1 MIFKRTTS
9 SNNPDHEHWISVSDL
24 MSGLMMVFLFI
35 SIALM
40 RHAFVERDKIKDVAK
55 AYETTQI
62 AIYES
67 LKSEFEP
74 DLQRWSAKINKD
86 TLSVEFEN
94 TEVLFQMGSA
104 TLQPRFEEIL
114 NDFFPRYIKSLKP
127 YRNSITEIRIEG
139 HASSYWSIDA
149 TPERAY
155 ANNMVLSQARTRSVL
170 FYILNMTRTN
180 EEKDWLRKH
189 IAAIG
194 FSSSHLVMKNG
205 REDPRASRRV
215 TFRLLTN
222 AEQQIRRILGT
233 ENENQN

>member
-86 TLSVEFEN
+86 TLSVEFED

-104 TLQPRFEEIL
+104 TLQARFEEIL

-127 YRNSITEIRIEG
+127 YRDSISEIRIEG
-139 HASSYWSIDA
+139 HASSYWNADA

-170 FYILNMTRTN
+170 FYILSMARTN
-180 EEKDWLRKH
+180 DEKDWLRKH
-189 IAAIG
+189 FAAIG
-194 FSSSHLVMKNG
+194 FSSSHLVLKNG
-205 REDPRASRRV
+205 REDARASRRV

-222 AEQQIRRILGT
+222 ADQQIRRILGT

>member
-62 AIYES
+62 AIYE
-67 LKSEFEP
+67 
-74 DLQRWSAKINKD
+74 
-86 TLSVEFEN
+86 
-94 TEVLFQMGSA
+94 SA

-222 AEQQIRRILGT
+222 ADQQIRRILGT

>member
-1 MIFKRTTS
+1 MIFKRT
-9 SNNPDHEHWISVSDL
+9 SNTGNSDHEHWISVSDL

-40 RHAFVERDKIKDVAK
+40 RHAYMERDKVKNVAK
-55 AYETTQI
+55 AYEITQK

-67 LKSEFEP
+67 LQTEFGT
-74 DLQRWSAKINKD
+74 DLKKWSAKIDRD
-86 TLSVEFEN
+86 TLSVEFED
-94 TEVLFQMGSA
+94 TEVLFKMGSA

-114 NDFFPRYIKSLKP
+114 NDFFPRYIQSLKP
-127 YRNSITEIRIEG
+127 YRDSISEIRIEG
-139 HASSYWSIDA
+139 HASSYWNVDT

-170 FYILNMTRTN
+170 FYILDMART
-180 EEKDWLRKH
+180 EKEKEWIRKH

-205 REDPRASRRV
+205 REDARASRRV

-222 AEQQIRRILGT
+222 ADQQIRRILGAD
-233 ENENQN
+233 NEDQN